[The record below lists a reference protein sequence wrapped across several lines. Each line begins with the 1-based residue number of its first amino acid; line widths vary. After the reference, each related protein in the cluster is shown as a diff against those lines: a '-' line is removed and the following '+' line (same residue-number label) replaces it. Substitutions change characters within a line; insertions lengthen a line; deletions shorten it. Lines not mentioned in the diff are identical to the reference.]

1 MAKKHTD
8 EFKQAAVQRM
18 LDGEPVREIA
28 KDLKIV
34 NSLLYTWRNKM
45 EAKRLSGGRKAEFGR
60 PTPATPT
67 SSLNRRGLLELMSNI
82 IEVLKES
89 E

>member
-1 MAKKHTD
+1 MANRKHTA

-18 LDGEPVREIA
+18 LDGEPVRKIA
-28 KDLKIV
+28 KELKIV
-34 NSLLYTWRNKM
+34 PSLIYQWRNKA
-45 EAKRLSGGRKAEFGR
+45 EAKRLSKGKKPN

>member
-1 MAKKHTD
+1 MANRKHTA

-18 LDGEPVREIA
+18 LDGEPSGKIA
-28 KDLKIV
+28 KDLKIAH
-34 NSLLYTWRNKM
+34 SLLYAWRNKM
-45 EAKRLSGGRKAEFGR
+45 EAKRLSKGKKAN
-60 PTPATPT
+60 PTPANPT

-82 IEVLKES
+82 IDVLKDS